1 MDNLENL
8 LVFIAVLGVAFASL
22 QLILFFKIWAMTND
36 VKKIR
41 MNNTPSYFLA
51 AKEVYKNNPDI
62 SNILFDSYYADV
74 NQKIEKLTDIDKDEE
89 ERLIFKP
96 LKKKYKELYQQ
107 AGVDMPVVFESINS
121 KDKWLNTFKLK

>member
-96 LKKKYKELYQQ
+96 LKKSIRNCTNRQAWICLLY
-107 AGVDMPVVFESINS
+107 SNR
-121 KDKWLNTFKLK
+121 